1 MACITPFAS
10 PTATTPE
17 SPCSILPVDTLT
29 SRAAAIIPAEAVAAA
44 DAAFAADASAA
55 SAAADKAY
63 KKVKQERAASLIK
76 VKEVE
81 AAKIACDNHAA
92 VVDRKLIAATYT
104 VTSSELQLQSLRT
117 RAAIAKEMAFD
128 TAEALEVATSY
139 VNSVC
144 AKYRLVAINAMAK
157 RHATAAAKAKADASA
172 AALRGFKAAAAAAAA
187 AVVADAVQVPLPTPI
202 PMMSLTP
209 AEPTEGPSCAR
220 TAKLVT
226 PRRRMGDGFIPRA
239 DRTTPT
245 AAGGAN
251 KTSIRTREAPSPP
264 PSRQDADAHRTRS
277 LDKLAPDAVFQG
289 GRLARPPAS
298 DVRRFNTTGVATARR
313 AFAATTRP
321 TPAFFG
327 EWLSDEER
335 VLAGVVLP
343 KSPADATRHVKGDR
357 RPASPWL

>member
-55 SAAADKAY
+55 SAAADKEY
-63 KKVKQERAASLIK
+63 KKVTKERAASLIQ

-92 VVDRKLIAATYT
+92 VVGRKLLSATYT

-128 TAEALEVATSY
+128 TAEALKVATSY
-139 VNSVC
+139 VNSIC

-157 RHATAAAKAKADASA
+157 RHAAATAKAKADASA
-172 AALRGFKAAAAAAAA
+172 AALRDFRAAAAA
-187 AVVADAVQVPLPTPI
+187 AVVADAVQVALPTPV
-202 PMMSLTP
+202 PMMSLAP